1 MPKITKSLVDRKG
14 AGDSRYYIW
23 DETCPGFGLVVQPS
37 GTKSYCFQYR
47 TQEGQSRRITIG
59 KHGAYTPEE
68 ARKKAREYQRQVSDG
83 KDPLA
88 IKEFNKNA
96 VTVSHLLDLYLE
108 SPKFAEKSE
117 LTQRYDKGRIERHLK
132 PLLGRKVAE
141 KLTADDVRK
150 ASKDIETGKTAKT
163 VKTGPRGLARVT
175 GGPGAA
181 RMAIR
186 LLKSAFSWAFEHDLI
201 ETNTPAKVKVG
212 EDAKRDLRLTNEE
225 YARLFSVLD
234 EMESTAKIRQPV
246 ADTIRVI
253 ALTGARRNEIA
264 GLRWRH
270 VNLEKGVIELPLN
283 EHKTGMRTG
292 EIRVIGLPNLAQQ
305 IITQQEKRKP
315 NDFVFPPARGSG
327 PLNISKPWRKIRVA
341 AGLNPKNGLHAL
353 RHSLASIMADSGSQA
368 THIMAVMGHKN
379 LATSQRYIH
388 MAEDRRSELAEAA
401 AAGISAAM
409 NVKNP
414 PNK

>member
-1 MPKITKSLVDRKG
+1 
-14 AGDSRYYIW
+14 
-23 DETCPGFGLVVQPS
+23 
-37 GTKSYCFQYR
+37 
-47 TQEGQSRRITIG
+47 
-59 KHGAYTPEE
+59 
-68 ARKKAREYQRQVSDG
+68 
-83 KDPLA
+83 
-88 IKEFNKNA
+88 
-96 VTVSHLLDLYLE
+96 
-108 SPKFAEKSE
+108 
-117 LTQRYDKGRIERHLK
+117 
-132 PLLGRKVAE
+132 
-141 KLTADDVRK
+141 
-150 ASKDIETGKTAKT
+150 
-163 VKTGPRGLARVT
+163 
-175 GGPGAA
+175 
-181 RMAIR
+181 
-186 LLKSAFSWAFEHDLI
+186 
-201 ETNTPAKVKVG
+201 
-212 EDAKRDLRLTNEE
+212 
-225 YARLFSVLD
+225 
-234 EMESTAKIRQPV
+234 MESTAKIRQPV

-353 RHSLASIMADSGSQA
+353 RHSLASMMADSGSQA